1 MDAPLPRKPSQ
12 HSSQNA
18 LSKREQEVLDELRN
32 GGRVATIA
40 HKLSISPT
48 TVRNHLQRIFWKLG
62 VHSQA
67 ELVEHVRR
75 HPETLSDVDAETR
88 YWQANQRLGAEIDEL
103 IDQRW
108 GPEVFHEIVH
118 RALPLSDAG
127 REEWL
132 ARLAIWTRGD
142 AAGSEISL
150 KRIAEMELWRS
161 QAEKRIVKAQ
171 EEGWLRSDTTPSE
184 ILEQLFSLL
193 VGVSFQLVADL
204 DPKRKTSQVR
214 VVDAYIENFL
224 VDDERATDRRAP
236 TSDQG

>member
-1 MDAPLPRKPSQ
+1 MRFRRRKWIPLPEKLP
-12 HSSQNA
+12 QNA

-40 HKLSISPT
+40 NKLSISPT

-67 ELVEHVRR
+67 ELVEHVRQ
-75 HPETLSDVDAETR
+75 HPETLSDVDAEAR

-103 IDQRW
+103 IEKRW
-108 GPEVFHEIVH
+108 GPGVFHEIVH

-142 AAGSEISL
+142 AAGSEISR
-150 KRIAEMELWRS
+150 KRIAEMEVWRS

-171 EEGWLRSDTTPSE
+171 EEGWIRRDAIPSE

-204 DPKRKTSQVR
+204 DPKRKESQVR

-224 VDDERATDRRAP
+224 VSTD
-236 TSDQG
+236 

>member
-1 MDAPLPRKPSQ
+1 MSRD
-12 HSSQNA
+12 A
-18 LSKREQEVLDELRN
+18 LSRREQEVLDELRN

-40 HKLSISPT
+40 NKLSISPT

-67 ELVEHVRR
+67 ELVEHVRQN
-75 HPETLSDVDAETR
+75 PETLGDVDAEAR
-88 YWQANQRLGAEIDEL
+88 YWQANERLSAEIDE
-103 IDQRW
+103 IIRKRW
-108 GPEVFHEIVH
+108 GPGVFHEIVH

-142 AAGSEISL
+142 TAGSELSV
-150 KRIAEMELWRS
+150 KRVAEMESWRS
-161 QAEKRIVKAQ
+161 QAEERIVKAQ
-171 EEGWLRSDTTPSE
+171 REGWVRADATPTE

-204 DPKRKTSQVR
+204 DPSRKDSQVR

-224 VDDERATDRRAP
+224 VDDLASGRD
-236 TSDQG
+236 SDEYQV